1 MNALYV
7 LYALCEQ
14 GRTAAVE
21 ALLQV
26 GADLTA
32 VAARGTTALHAA
44 SYYGHL
50 DSVII
55 MSVLFLVLVLVLFLL
70 SFGDR
75 GDDVGVCGFVAA
87 VDVSMLV
94 YVVLLLLLMLSMLV

>member
-1 MNALYV
+1 MNIV
-7 LYALCEQ
+7 LFFNECCVYEQ

-50 DSVII
+50 ESVII
-55 MSVLFLVLVLVLFLL
+55 MSVLLCLF
-70 SFGDR
+70 
-75 GDDVGVCGFVAA
+75 CCCFVEGLM
-87 VDVSMLV
+87 VSTTF
-94 YVVLLLLLMLSMLV
+94 SHF